1 MEVPMESRV
10 LTIDDHRR
18 ELNANRYVYAVLSR
32 RSSGI
37 SVGINLNPGKACNF
51 DCIYCQVDR
60 TSPAQFKRVDLRRLE
75 VELREILLR
84 ARSGTLYSD
93 PPFAGVIAPLRRL
106 TDIAFSGDGEP
117 TAFARFKE
125 AVEIAVRA
133 RQEADLER
141 LKIVLITNAA
151 LFHRSNVRE
160 ALELL
165 DANRGEIWA
174 KLDAGTESYYKLV
187 DVTPIP
193 FERVLRNILE
203 AARKRPLV
211 IQSLFMRVHGRAP
224 DEAEVGAYCRRLQDI
239 VERGGKIKLVHVYTV
254 ARPPAKTHVTPLS
267 PQEVDDIA
275 ARVRAIPLPAAAFY
289 GAQ

>member
-1 MEVPMESRV
+1 MESRV
-10 LTIDDHRR
+10 LTIDDHSRK
-18 ELNANRYVYAVLSR
+18 LNENRYVYAVLSR

-37 SVGINLNPGKACNF
+37 SIGINLNPGKACNF

-75 VELREILLR
+75 FELREILLR
-84 ARSGTLYSD
+84 AGSGALYSD
-93 PPFAGVIAPLRRL
+93 PPFAGVLAPLRRV

-125 AVEIAVRA
+125 AVEIAVHAKR
-133 RQEADLER
+133 EADFDR
-141 LKIVLITNAA
+141 LKIVLITNATM
-151 LFHRSNVRE
+151 FHRANVRE

-174 KLDAGTESYYKLV
+174 KLDAGTESYYRLV

-193 FERVLRNILE
+193 FNRVLDNILE
-203 AARKRPLV
+203 AARIRPLV
-211 IQSLFMRVHGRAP
+211 IQSLFMRVHGHAP
-224 DEAEVGAYCRRLQDI
+224 DEAEVEAYCCRLKDI

-254 ARPPAKTHVTPLS
+254 ARPPAKPYVTPLS
-267 PQEVDDIA
+267 PQEVDAIA
-275 ARVRAIPLPAAAFY
+275 ARVRNIPLPAASFY